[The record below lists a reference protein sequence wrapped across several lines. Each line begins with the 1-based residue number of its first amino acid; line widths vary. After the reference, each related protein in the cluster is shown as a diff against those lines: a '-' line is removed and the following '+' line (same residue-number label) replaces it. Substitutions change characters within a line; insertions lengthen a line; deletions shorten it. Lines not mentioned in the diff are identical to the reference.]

1 MKKYKIIKDSPDE
14 KGEKRQLTDD
24 EIEGLKNFSQ
34 LTQSYQRATRRPEV
48 PIYKNKWAFI
58 AIVIIV
64 LVVLWVMG
72 EL

>member
-1 MKKYKIIKDSPDE
+1 MKKYKVI
-14 KGEKRQLTDD
+14 KGEKKQLTDD
-24 EIEGLKNFSQ
+24 EVEGLKNFSQ

-58 AIVIIV
+58 LLVIIV
-64 LVVLWVMG
+64 LIVLWITG

>member
-1 MKKYKIIKDSPDE
+1 MKKYKVIK
-14 KGEKRQLTDD
+14 EKRPLTDE

-48 PIYKNKWAFI
+48 PIYRNKWAFI
-58 AIVIIV
+58 ALVIIV
-64 LVVLWVMG
+64 LLVLWMTG

>member
-1 MKKYKIIKDSPDE
+1 MKKYKII

-34 LTQSYQRATRRPEV
+34 LTQSYQKATRRPET

-64 LVVLWVMG
+64 LVVLWMMG